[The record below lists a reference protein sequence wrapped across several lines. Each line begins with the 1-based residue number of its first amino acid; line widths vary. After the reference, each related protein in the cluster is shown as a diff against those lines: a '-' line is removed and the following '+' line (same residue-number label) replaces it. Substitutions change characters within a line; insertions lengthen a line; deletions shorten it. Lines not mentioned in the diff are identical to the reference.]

1 MSLVLSLFN
10 SPSVLQG
17 NMETLQEVSCNLM
30 EFVKKMRN
38 NLSSLERQ
46 QDQLINKAKDVLKML
61 D

>member
-10 SPSVLQG
+10 SPSALQG
-17 NMETLQEVSCNLM
+17 NMETLQEISCNLM

-38 NLSSLERQ
+38 NLSSLEKQ
-46 QDQLINKAKDVLKML
+46 QDQVINKAKDALKML

>member
-17 NMETLQEVSCNLM
+17 NMETLQEISCNLM

-38 NLSSLERQ
+38 NLSSLEKQ
-46 QDQLINKAKDVLKML
+46 QDQLINKAKDALKML